1 MSERRNTIYLRN
13 NIECN
18 SLGFPR
24 FVPKCAQNVPTA
36 PAAGSTCVWT
46 SPAGS
51 APTAALTRRAILV
64 DAGYVGNEL
73 DAAAARELARRL
85 IAAADELAGLEAQ
98 R

>member
-24 FVPKCAQNVPTA
+24 FVPKCAQNVPT
-36 PAAGSTCVWT
+36 WT

-85 IAAADELAGLEAQ
+85 IAAADEPAGLEAQ

>member
-1 MSERRNTIYLRN
+1 VCPECAHGTRRGVDVRVDI
-13 NIECN
+13 
-18 SLGFPR
+18 
-24 FVPKCAQNVPTA
+24 
-36 PAAGSTCVWT
+36 AGWQRADGAV
-46 SPAGS
+46 
-51 APTAALTRRAILV
+51 TRRAILV